1 MHAVST
7 TFDHEFRWLERP
19 ILNCNTRLV
28 MIADAAQG
36 RLIARGIEAYRP
48 ATETLDVAA

>member
-7 TFDHEFRWLERP
+7 AFDRDFSWLVPP
-19 ILNCNTRLV
+19 ILNRNTRVV
-28 MIADAAQG
+28 MIADAAEG

-48 ATETLDVAA
+48 ATETLDLAA